1 MSDYGDEDPY
11 KVERGYKTDSYI
23 LAVQGNPLEVE
34 TDVILPSTSTNISQT
49 RQQSKVR
56 TRIPPSE
63 EAKIGWPG
71 EVYEAYVVDESLNA
85 EDQLIRRIQQAPI
98 EQPTTYGTLNKKQLD
113 RYRKDECWSS
123 CR

>member
-23 LAVQGNPLEVE
+23 LAVQGNHPEIE
-34 TDVILPSTSTNISQT
+34 TDVILPSTSTHVSQI
-49 RQQSKVR
+49 RGQPKVR
-56 TRIPPSE
+56 TRIPSSE

-71 EVYEAYVVDESLNA
+71 EVYEAYIVDESLNA
-85 EDQLIRRIQQAPI
+85 GNQLIRRAQ
-98 EQPTTYGTLNKKQLD
+98 EVDEPTTYGTLNKKQLD
-113 RYRKDECWSS
+113 RYRKDECWST